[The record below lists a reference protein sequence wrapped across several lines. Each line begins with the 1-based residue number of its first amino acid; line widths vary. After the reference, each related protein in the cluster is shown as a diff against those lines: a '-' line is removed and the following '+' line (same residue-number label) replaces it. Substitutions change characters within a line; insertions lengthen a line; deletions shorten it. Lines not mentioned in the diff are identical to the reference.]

1 MNELIRI
8 KNLRKTFSSGFCLKD
23 INFFTEKPTT
33 FCILGKN
40 GAGKSTLFQL
50 MTGNLEPDSGEI
62 RYNGELM
69 LVDHYQIKRKIAY
82 LPQKPALPLWVT
94 PEEVLQYTACLHSL
108 ENMKENI
115 KKNLD
120 YWDCKEYSN
129 RSLATCSHGMQK
141 RVSLAITSLY
151 DPEFLILDEPFSG
164 LDLSHIYSLE
174 NYIERRK
181 KEQKTTLLSTHIA
194 PYAAKLC
201 DEAYLLSHGE
211 LKKIDIW
218 ATSSYE
224 DRLTLIRNYFTVMQE
239 PSKIL

>member
-69 LVDHYQIKRKIAY
+69 RVDHYQIKRKIAY
-82 LPQKPALPLWVT
+82 LPQKPVLPLWVT

-164 LDLSHIYSLE
+164 LDLSHIYSL
-174 NYIERRK
+174 
-181 KEQKTTLLSTHIA
+181 
-194 PYAAKLC
+194 
-201 DEAYLLSHGE
+201 
-211 LKKIDIW
+211 
-218 ATSSYE
+218 
-224 DRLTLIRNYFTVMQE
+224 
-239 PSKIL
+239 

>member
-1 MNELIRI
+1 MNKLIHI
-8 KNLRKTFSSGFCLKD
+8 KNLCKKYSSGFCLRD
-23 INFFTEKPTT
+23 VSFFIEKPTT

-40 GAGKSTLFQL
+40 GAGKSTLFNL
-50 MTGNLEPDSGEI
+50 MSGNLEPDSGEI
-62 RYNGELM
+62 RYRGDVM
-69 LVDHYQIKRKIAY
+69 RATHYQIKRKIAY
-82 LPQKPALPLWVT
+82 LPQKSTLPLWVT
-94 PEEVLQYTACLHSL
+94 PEEVLHYTACLHGI
-108 ENMKENI
+108 ENRTDVI

-120 YWDCKEYSN
+120 YWDCNEYST

-141 RVSLAITSLY
+141 RVGLAITSLY

-164 LDLSHIYSLE
+164 LDLSQTYTLE

-201 DEAYLLSHGE
+201 DEAYLLSNGE
-211 LKKIDIW
+211 LKKIEVW

-224 DRLTLIRNYFTVMQE
+224 ERLTLIKSYFTVT
-239 PSKIL
+239 